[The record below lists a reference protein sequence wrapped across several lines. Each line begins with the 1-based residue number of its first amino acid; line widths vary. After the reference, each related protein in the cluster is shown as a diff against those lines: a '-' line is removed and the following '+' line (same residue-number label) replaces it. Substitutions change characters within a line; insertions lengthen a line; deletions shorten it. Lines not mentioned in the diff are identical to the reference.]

1 MVKCESLRNNKD
13 VQIHCN
19 QEILKIFTF
28 LQNNCQY
35 IYIYIYIKVTPSMS
49 THMAIACDD

>member
-1 MVKCESLRNNKD
+1 MVKCESLRNNKN

-19 QEILKIFTF
+19 QEILKTFTF

-35 IYIYIYIKVTPSMS
+35 IYIYIYKGNPINVYAYGNSL
-49 THMAIACDD
+49 